1 MPSPISVSVRLKALF
16 EQPGQ
21 PQPAEDYYVIE
32 ARCDT
37 FYVRREVAEGVL
49 EALRRAWPPRWIEFV
64 DLAGSGVRLRT
75 RLIDCVQE
83 CTGAQRAAAREFRR
97 ARRREEKADR
107 RPWEDDD
114 EWW

>member
-1 MPSPISVSVRLKALF
+1 M
-16 EQPGQ
+16 
-21 PQPAEDYYVIE
+21 IE

-37 FYVRREVAEGVL
+37 FYARREVAEGVL
-49 EALRRAWPPRWIEFV
+49 EELRRAWPPRWIEFA
-64 DLAGSGVRLRT
+64 DLSGATVRVRT
-75 RLIDCVQE
+75 RLIECVQE

-114 EWW
+114 DWW